1 MPVFFAICH
10 GLGIANPDQE
20 ADPDHQDPGHD
31 HGIEGEIVTG
41 KIGMK
46 GVKEGKAHT
55 DSGYRF
61 DELRSAFCRYAEMN
75 RKAFSIFTIN
85 DKIKIFAC
93 RALERYKMAL
103 RVE

>member
-1 MPVFFAICH
+1 MCYRCH

-55 DSGYRF
+55 GMFNCCILY
-61 DELRSAFCRYAEMN
+61 
-75 RKAFSIFTIN
+75 I
-85 DKIKIFAC
+85 
-93 RALERYKMAL
+93 
-103 RVE
+103 